1 MNSRKKILFVAG
13 NVEHLY
19 QFVIHGFFK
28 ELSETS
34 SIYLTMPERELS
46 DLRWVEMSAHLDGVF
61 TEVLPYKYSA
71 KARKVG
77 YQLGAALTFRYRKF
91 SSGYRGR
98 ISNSLLGGLDIPFR
112 LKSFEALLAISK
124 SSKEVLKNVSH
135 ELPAMVRGTRPIF
148 WIWSKIR
155 VRQVILG
162 CSLSDVLKSVSP
174 DVSVTIMQ
182 RQAGFVIAALE
193 SGEKHQIPTLLIPYK
208 WDNAS
213 SKSPLIRTPT
223 KMLVYNSAIKEV
235 CTRLHKMSTGAVEAV
250 GSVEIGKGLSGKQFN
265 DQQVVLLIG
274 ATADATE
281 SEKWLLCL
289 ADLFDSE
296 ICSNLQKE
304 LRLIW
309 RPYPTRDDSN
319 FTFMKS
325 FVSRHPIFELD
336 NDIATGSSHRSGTV
350 SFSEARFAY
359 QRYISMFEKS
369 SVVVSEGTSA
379 IVDARSRGLP
389 VIYPAFRANALIG
402 SQWFHLNRSEHLKAL
417 RNTQGVFIAEDEE
430 ELKRLVVDFLENPR
444 RIPPD
449 NSGANIFVDERTYA
463 QRVLDV
469 IDDAIAEKSKQR
481 D

>member
-34 SIYLTMPERELS
+34 SIYLTLPEQGLGSE
-46 DLRWVEMSAHLDGVF
+46 RWVEMATHLDGVF
-61 TEVLPYKYSA
+61 TEVLPYTYSA
-71 KARKVG
+71 RAKTAG
-77 YQLGAALTFRYRKF
+77 YQLGAALTFRYRKQ

-98 ISNSLLGGLDIPFR
+98 ISNSLLGGLNIPFR
-112 LKSFEALLAISK
+112 LKSLGAVLAISK
-124 SSKEVLKNVSH
+124 RSKEVLKNVRH
-135 ELPAMVRGTRPIF
+135 EFPAMVRGTRSIF
-148 WIWSKIR
+148 WIWSKIKT
-155 VRQVILG
+155 RQVILG

-182 RQAGFVIAALE
+182 RQAGFVIAALA
-193 SGEKHQIPTLLIPYK
+193 SSEKYQIPTILIPYK

-235 CTRLHKMSTGAVEAV
+235 CTRLHKMSTGAVVAV
-250 GSVEIGKGLSGKQFN
+250 GSVEIGKGLSGKQFS

-274 ATADATE
+274 ATTDATE

-289 ADLFDSE
+289 ADLFYSE
-296 ICSNLQKE
+296 ICSNSQKE
-304 LRLIW
+304 LRPVW
-309 RPYPTRDDSN
+309 RPYPTRDN
-319 FTFMKS
+319 KNLTFMKS
-325 FVSRHPIFELD
+325 FVSQHPIFELD

-350 SFSEARFAY
+350 SFSEARSAY
-359 QRYISMFEKS
+359 ERYVSLFDKS

-389 VIYPAFRANALIG
+389 VIYPAFRANAFIG
-402 SQWFHLNRSEHLKAL
+402 SQWFHLNRSEHLKSL
-417 RNTQGVFIAEDEE
+417 FNTQGVFIAEDEE

-469 IDDAIAEKSKQR
+469 IDEAIAEKSKQL